1 MTTSSKEFKDI
12 TAFRP
17 TSETPA
23 QLAGSSSHAHA
34 DFESLFASMDDLL
47 KPHQELSSKTSSSSV
62 THTKFHKSS
71 GASLDDYGYS
81 MDLIKKILK
90 KSLTEVARSSDA
102 HKLLINSK
110 KLKNSPNL
118 NSQQVE
124 IIQDY
129 IENFDSL
136 VAYHPF
142 YEQQIDMGSALN
154 YSIEEK
160 QRSISNMKTL
170 YQDCTVKTSTLSETK
185 EALKKRLHEIE
196 EEESRLRASVEL
208 LYSDLVA
215 MKGELE
221 TDINV
226 LPEAARRQQEAVEKA
241 SKAND
246 SWEKFRNLFA

>member
-1 MTTSSKEFKDI
+1 M
-12 TAFRP
+12 
-17 TSETPA
+17 
-23 QLAGSSSHAHA
+23 
-34 DFESLFASMDDLL
+34 
-47 KPHQELSSKTSSSSV
+47 
-62 THTKFHKSS
+62 
-71 GASLDDYGYS
+71 
-81 MDLIKKILK
+81 K
-90 KSLTEVARSSDA
+90 KSLKEVAASADA
-102 HKLLINSK
+102 LHLLTN
-110 KLKNSPNL
+110 LKNIKSDPNR

-129 IENFDSL
+129 IDNFDSL
-136 VAYHPF
+136 VSNPF

-154 YSIEEK
+154 CSIEEK
-160 QRSISNMKTL
+160 QRSIANIKTL

-196 EEESRLRASVEL
+196 EEENHLRASIEL

-215 MKGELE
+215 KKGELE

-226 LPEAARRQQEAVEKA
+226 LPEAARSQQETVEKA